1 MVARSLPL
9 TKASIV
15 RFDQA
20 LRVATADIAPY
31 REQSDHTVVVYQR
44 GPDAL
49 VSQLVRSRELFQGR
63 ASLSSPG

>member
-20 LRVATADIAPY
+20 LRVATADIAQY
-31 REQSDHTVVVYQR
+31 REHQR

-63 ASLSSPG
+63 ASLPSLG

>member
-20 LRVATADIAPY
+20 LRVATADIALY
-31 REQSDHTVVVYQR
+31 REQSDHAVVVYQR

-49 VSQLVRSRELFQGR
+49 LSQLVRFRELFQAR
-63 ASLSSPG
+63 ASLPSPG

>member
-1 MVARSLPL
+1 MVAHSLPL

-20 LRVATADIAPY
+20 LRVAAADIAQY
-31 REQSDHTVVVYQR
+31 REQSDHNAVVYQR

-49 VSQLVRSRELFQGR
+49 LSQVVGSRELFPGHV
-63 ASLSSPG
+63 SLPSPG